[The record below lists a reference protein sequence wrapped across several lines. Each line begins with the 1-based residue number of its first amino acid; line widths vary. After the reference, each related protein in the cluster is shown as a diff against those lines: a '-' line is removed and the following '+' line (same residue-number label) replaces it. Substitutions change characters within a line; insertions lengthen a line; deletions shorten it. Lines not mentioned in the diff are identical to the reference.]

1 MEQVDILSFER
12 ALLATILYNPNI
24 FGDIESE
31 LSPSDFSY
39 EHNGAVFATMSELY
53 KADLP
58 LDSNY
63 IISRCGKKGR
73 DFDNFEANFL
83 EIASTSAIVDVKG
96 YINEIRNIALKRKL
110 HTLAVSI
117 QEKSQDNTMT
127 SAEIIDNIEREVF
140 NLENNV
146 RGGNFRR
153 FDEVTK
159 SFLSQV
165 CENKERGNN
174 VLIGL
179 NTGFIELNRITNGF
193 KAGELIVLAAR
204 PGMGKTAFALNVI
217 LPTLRA
223 KKPIAFFSLEMS
235 AEQLVTRIYAIET
248 NIPLQK
254 LISSGELNDNDLQ
267 FLHDVCNNS
276 AEWKLFI
283 DDGGNLNISNL
294 KSKIRRLKLKEPNLA
309 LVVVDYLQ
317 IMSGVGNKDRHLEIA
332 EISRGLKN
340 LARELGIPILALS
353 QLNRMLE
360 SREDRRPM
368 LSDLR
373 ESGAIEQDADIVLF
387 LYRGRIYE
395 IRDQKKRMEEAKKS
409 GKEFKETLI
418 TQGESEEVELI
429 IGKHRNGE
437 LKTIKIIMHP
447 QFTRFS
453 NKEFI
458 AESEQPPTKMLDN
471 DANIDM
477 PFLGRL

>member
-1 MEQVDILSFER
+1 MERIDSLSFER
-12 ALLATILYNPNI
+12 ALLATILYNPNV

-31 LSPSDFSY
+31 LSPKDFSY
-39 EHNGAVFATMSELY
+39 EQNGAVFAIMSELY

-58 LDSNY
+58 LDDNY
-63 IISRCGKKGR
+63 IISRCGKKGK
-73 DFDNFEANFL
+73 DFENFKANFL
-83 EIASTSAIVDVKG
+83 EIAATSAIVDTKG
-96 YINEIRNIALKRKL
+96 YIAEIRNLSLKRKL

-117 QEKSQDNTMT
+117 QEKSQDNTMS

-140 NLENNV
+140 NLENSTSS
-146 RGGNFRR
+146 GNFRR

-159 SFLSQV
+159 SMLEQLLKI
-165 CENKERGNN
+165 KERGNN

-179 NTGFIELNRITNGF
+179 NTGFRELNRTTNGF
-193 KAGELIVLAAR
+193 KKGELIILAAR
-204 PGMGKTAFALNVI
+204 PGMGKTAFALNAI
-217 LPTLRA
+217 LPTLKE
-223 KKPIAFFSLEMS
+223 KKAVALFSLEMG
-235 AEQLVTRIYAIET
+235 AEQLLTRLYAMET

-254 LISSGELNDNDLQ
+254 LISGDLSENDWQFLND
-267 FLHDVCNNS
+267 VCAKS

-294 KSKIRRLKLKEPNLA
+294 KSKIRRLKLKEPDLS

-387 LYRGRIYE
+387 LYRGQIYE
-395 IRDQKKRMEEAKKS
+395 IRDQKKRLEEAKKN
-409 GKEFKETLI
+409 GKDFKEPLI
-418 TQGESEEVELI
+418 VQGESEEVELI

-437 LKTIKIIMHP
+437 LKTIKIVMHP
-447 QFTRFS
+447 KYTRFS
-453 NKEFI
+453 NKEFFDQ
-458 AESEQPPTKMLDN
+458 SEQSPTKMLDN

-477 PFLGRL
+477 PI